1 MYRAEKRGGINGLV
15 VSHSAVDMFSMTI
28 IENSRHRDGSIYR
41 NKAFEGHFC
50 ITNRD
55 ETRLEPMMFSE
66 PTDCRPSWET
76 CSMHS
81 ACAMM
86 QIFSLKLAKI
96 PIDNDCIQLYGYIA
110 VRDDLDKLL
119 NYVVN
124 YSRDNPIIMQQGDL
138 IEMTGPKRGISM
150 CCSVLLEFDM
160 RIKKGEQERDDL
172 QLIDGAIDYIGLIT
186 ATFPFTKRINGDCGA
201 VDITLARV
209 YWAVEATIQV
219 IISDVQSG
227 FNLYLSSLC
236 FVSDV
241 WKEIQLFNGP
251 IGESCGLRR
260 YVVAVSLDTWMHL
273 KLKVGQKGSN
283 HYVERYCSFKAI
295 NHGCSSQQILGELA
309 SISMKVT
316 WSTLLD

>member
-55 ETRLEPMMFSE
+55 E
-66 PTDCRPSWET
+66 
-76 CSMHS
+76 
-81 ACAMM
+81 
-86 QIFSLKLAKI
+86 
-96 PIDNDCIQLYGYIA
+96 N
-110 VRDDLDKLL
+110 
-119 NYVVN
+119 
-124 YSRDNPIIMQQGDL
+124 L